1 MRKNLRVAL
10 ILTATMAVSL
20 LTSTKLPADTGSCGG
35 SPLTLP
41 FTDVMTNGFFCN
53 IAEAYFSGLTNG
65 TTPTTYSP
73 SDSVPRDQMAAF
85 VTRAQDSSLRRGSK
99 RAALQQFW
107 TTTPRYDA
115 SLGGLGTTA
124 VGNVPTFAASDGEDV
139 WVANNVTST
148 VSRVRGSDGKL
159 LETWVGANNAYGVLA
174 AMGRVFVIGAISLTN
189 LYMINPSQPAGA
201 ALRTVSAGASSSPSC
216 PRSTFAMSP

>member
-10 ILTATMAVSL
+10 LLTATMAVSL

-41 FTDVMTNGFFCN
+41 FTDVMSNGFFCN

-85 VTRAQDSSLRRGSK
+85 VTRTQDSSLRRGSK
-99 RAALQQFW
+99 RAALQQF
-107 TTTPRYDA
+107 
-115 SLGGLGTTA
+115 
-124 VGNVPTFAASDGEDV
+124 
-139 WVANNVTST
+139 
-148 VSRVRGSDGKL
+148 
-159 LETWVGANNAYGVLA
+159 
-174 AMGRVFVIGAISLTN
+174 
-189 LYMINPSQPAGA
+189 
-201 ALRTVSAGASSSPSC
+201 
-216 PRSTFAMSP
+216 